1 MNTIEKI
8 LRDYTEGTAS
18 LEDTNAKLLEAGF
31 WGPLDPKR
39 HEITDA
45 ERTTHGLL
53 DTGTGTL
60 DKVRVVDGKRLEH
73 AVNKVQ
79 ADGSINMDAT
89 VYYNGVRYDVRGA
102 ELVGGV

>member
-1 MNTIEKI
+1 MTNIEKI
-8 LRDYTEGTAS
+8 LRDYTEGTVS

-73 AVNKVQ
+73 AVNKAQ
-79 ADGSINMDAT
+79 ADGSVNMDAT
-89 VYYNGVRYDVRGA
+89 VYYNGKRYDVRGT
-102 ELVGGV
+102 ELVEG

>member
-1 MNTIEKI
+1 MESIEKI
-8 LRDYTEGTAS
+8 LRDYTEGTVS
-18 LEDTNAKLLEAGF
+18 LEDTNAKLAEAGF

-60 DKVRVVDGKRLEH
+60 DKVRVVDGHLEH
-73 AVNKVQ
+73 AVNEVLE
-79 ADGSINMDAT
+79 DGSVNMDAV
-89 VYYNGVRYDVRGA
+89 VYYTGKRYNVRGTD
-102 ELVGGV
+102 LVEG